1 MRRASCVLLATLL
14 ALFCAAAARRARSE
28 SNPLSHL
35 TYGGLAAA
43 TCPGFFQAAIA
54 KLQSIN
60 ETAQP
65 GDANVKDGRG
75 ALRSLR
81 NCLDMFAYAYPITNS
96 STVTKLTR
104 PHGHKSLKKASDRFA
119 VVRGDVNDGYETIG
133 AFRDL
138 TFVNATEAEIDA
150 SRTKVLTWLAKF
162 WADDQA
168 DGFQQYVATPSNDTL
183 YTHADLSEYFWAGA
197 GLAPKLSMSGLQNII
212 YLESGLLSE
221 AEKKY
226 STAYGLTNSPPLKVD
241 DELTLHAFRKLLR
254 AINSAASVFDI
265 FDTSSKVQPWLD
277 TVSTAYD
284 NFGYE
289 EDKISAYRFYLD
301 NGTKQQQQDAEKALA
316 DQTEVLH
323 EWLKANDLPTVLAG
337 LKSHLLSI

>member
-1 MRRASCVLLATLL
+1 MGRTSCVLLAVLL
-14 ALFCAAAARRARSE
+14 GLFCAVAARRARSE
-28 SNPLSHL
+28 TNPQL

-43 TCPGFFQAAIA
+43 TCPGFFSTAIV
-54 KLQSIN
+54 KLQGIN

-96 STVTKLTR
+96 STVTKVTR
-104 PHGHKSLKKASDRFA
+104 PHGHHKSLKKSSDRFA

-162 WADDQA
+162 WADDRA
-168 DGFQQYVATPSNDTL
+168 DGFQLYVATPSNGTL

-197 GLAPKLSMSGLQNII
+197 GLTPKLSMTGLQNII

-226 STAYGLTNSPPLKVD
+226 STAYDLTKSPPLKVN

-277 TVSTAYD
+277 TISTAYD

-289 EDKISAYRFYLD
+289 EDKISAYQFYMA
-301 NGTKQQQQDAEKALA
+301 NGTSQQQKDAEKALA

-337 LKSHLLSI
+337 LKSHLAST